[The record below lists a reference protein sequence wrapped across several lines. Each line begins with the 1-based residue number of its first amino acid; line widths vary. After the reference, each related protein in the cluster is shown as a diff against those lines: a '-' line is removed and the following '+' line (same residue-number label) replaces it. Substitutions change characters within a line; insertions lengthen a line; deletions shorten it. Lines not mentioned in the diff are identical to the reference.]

1 MTRKEPEIIED
12 ENEQFEGISREGPE
26 AAQIAEGC
34 QAVIDAR
41 GKRNKKFWEHFN
53 GHKCVIVS
61 RHRDAA
67 IVEVA
72 SSKELLLCQIKDLR
86 PTERC

>member
-1 MTRKEPEIIED
+1 MNRKEPEIIED
-12 ENEQFEGISREGPE
+12 ENEQFEGIRIEGPKT
-26 AAQIAEGC
+26 AQLAEGC
-34 QAVIDAR
+34 QAVIDAKGR
-41 GKRNKKFWEHFN
+41 RDKKFWENFN
-53 GHKCVIVS
+53 GQKCVIIS

-86 PTERC
+86 PTE